1 MSRLDKLEKAVLM
14 AGPRVDDIY
23 DQVKAMAVSFR
34 LRPGDR
40 LNEVA
45 LSKELG
51 VSRTPLREALN
62 RLVAER
68 LFDFRP
74 GQGFF
79 CRPLDAQSVFDLFE
93 LRQIIESAAARS
105 ACAKASD
112 EDLKALRD
120 ELYSTGIDITGLTVE
135 EAVSR
140 DEAFHL
146 GIARL
151 SGNNEMIQTLTR
163 INERIRYIRW
173 ISMSLDRVQRSKGEH
188 KRVMQALMDRD
199 ADEAARVLSA
209 HISKRMDQVQESVR
223 HGISSIY
230 MEGPEEI
237 SARVIEETHG

>member
-1 MSRLDKLEKAVLM
+1 M

-23 DQVKAMAVSFR
+23 EQVKAMAVSFR

-105 ACAKASD
+105 ACEKASD
-112 EDLKALRD
+112 ADLQSLRN
-120 ELYSTGIDITGLTVE
+120 ELYATGIDITGLTVE
-135 EAVSR
+135 EAVGK

-151 SGNNEMIQTLTR
+151 SGNCELVQTLTR

-173 ISMSLDRVQRSKGEH
+173 VSMSLDRVQRSKDEH
-188 KRVMQALMDRD
+188 KRVMQALLDRD
-199 ADEAARVLSA
+199 ADEAARVLGA
-209 HISKRMDQVQESVR
+209 HISKRMDQVQDAVR

-230 MEGPEEI
+230 MEGSEDI
-237 SARVIEETHG
+237 SARIIEEAHG

>member
-1 MSRLDKLEKAVLM
+1 M

-45 LSKELG
+45 LSRDLG

-68 LFDFRP
+68 MFDFRP

-79 CRPLDAQSVFDLFE
+79 CRALDAQSIYDLFE
-93 LRQIIESAAARS
+93 LRQIIETAAVRA
-105 ACAKASD
+105 ACEKASD
-112 EDLKALRD
+112 TDLQDLRD
-120 ELYSTGIDITGLTVE
+120 ELYATGIDITGLTVE
-135 EAVSR
+135 EAVNR

-146 GIARL
+146 GIARH
-151 SGNNEMIQTLTR
+151 SGNMELLQTLTR

-173 ISMSLDRVQRSKGEH
+173 ISMSMDRVQRSKDEH
-188 KRVMQALMDRD
+188 KRVMQALLERD
-199 ADEAARVLSA
+199 ANTAVQVLNA
-209 HISKRMDQVQESVR
+209 HIAKRMDQVQDAVR
-223 HGISSIY
+223 HGISNIY
-230 MEGPEEI
+230 MEGSEDI
-237 SARVIEETHG
+237 SARIIEEAEV

>member
-1 MSRLDKLEKAVLM
+1 MT
-14 AGPRVDDIY
+14 GPRVDDIY
-23 DQVKAMAVSFR
+23 EQVKAMAVSFR
-34 LRPGDR
+34 LHPGDR

-79 CRPLDAQSVFDLFE
+79 CRLLDAQGVFDLFE
-93 LRQIIESAAARS
+93 LRQIIEVAAARS
-105 ACAKASD
+105 ACERATD
-112 EDLKALRD
+112 QELRALND
-120 ELYSTGIDITGLTVE
+120 ELHSTGLDVTGLTVE
-135 EAVSR
+135 EAVRR

-151 SGNNEMIQTLTR
+151 SGNMELLQTLER

-173 ISMSLDRVQRSKGEH
+173 VSMNLDRVHRSKGEH
-188 KRVMQALMDRD
+188 KRIMHALLERD
-199 ADEAARVLSA
+199 VDKAALNLGE
-209 HISKRMDQVQESVR
+209 HITKRMDQIQEAVR
-223 HGISSIY
+223 NGISSIY
-230 MEGPEEI
+230 MEGSQEI
-237 SARVIEETHG
+237 STRVIEEA

>member
-1 MSRLDKLEKAVLM
+1 M

-23 DQVKAMAVSFR
+23 EQVKAMAVSFR

-68 LFDFRP
+68 MFDFRP

-79 CRPLDAQSVFDLFE
+79 CRPLDAQSVYDLFE
-93 LRQIIESAAARS
+93 LRQIIEVAAARS
-105 ACAKASD
+105 ACEKASD
-112 EDLKALRD
+112 EELRSLSN
-120 ELYSTGIDITGLTVE
+120 ELYETGIDITGLTVE

-146 GIARL
+146 GIAKL
-151 SGNNEMIQTLTR
+151 SGNAELLETLRR

-173 ISMSLDRVQRSKGEH
+173 ISMSLDRVQRSKEEH
-188 KRVMQALMDRD
+188 KRVMQALLDRD
-199 ADEAARVLSA
+199 ANVAAAALGR
-209 HISKRMDQVQESVR
+209 HIVKRMDQVQDAVR
-223 HGISSIY
+223 HGISNIY
-230 MEGPEEI
+230 MEGSDDI
-237 SARVIEETHG
+237 SARIIGEG

>member
-1 MSRLDKLEKAVLM
+1 M
-14 AGPRVDDIY
+14 AGPRVDEIY
-23 DQVKAMAVSFR
+23 EQVKAMAVSFR

-93 LRQIIESAAARS
+93 LRQIIEIAAVRA
-105 ACAKASD
+105 ACQKATD
-112 EDLKALRD
+112 AELQALHD
-120 ELYSTGIDITGLTVE
+120 ELYATGIDITGLTVA

-146 GIARL
+146 GIAQL
-151 SGNNEMIQTLTR
+151 SGNAELLETLRR

-173 ISMSLDRVQRSKGEH
+173 ISMSPDRVRQSKQEH
-188 KRVMQALMDRD
+188 KQVMQALLERD
-199 ADEAARVLSA
+199 AETAATTMNT
-209 HISKRMDQVQESVR
+209 HIAKRMDQVQDAVR
-223 HGISSIY
+223 QGISTIY
-230 MEGPEEI
+230 MEGSEGI
-237 SARVIEETHG
+237 STRIIEEA

>member
-1 MSRLDKLEKAVLM
+1 M

-79 CRPLDAQSVFDLFE
+79 CRPLNAQSVFDLFE
-93 LRQIIESAAARS
+93 LREIIETAAVRA
-105 ACAKASD
+105 AC
-112 EDLKALRD
+112 LKATDDQLTDLRD
-120 ELYSTGIDITGLTVE
+120 ELYATGIDITGLTVQ

-151 SGNNEMIQTLTR
+151 SGNAELLQILTR

-173 ISMSLDRVQRSKGEH
+173 ISMSLDRVQRSKDEH
-188 KRVMQALMDRD
+188 KRVMQALLDRN
-199 ADEAARVLSA
+199 AEEAARVLGA
-209 HISKRMDQVQESVR
+209 HITKRMDQVQEAVR
-223 HGISSIY
+223 YGISSIY
-230 MEGPEEI
+230 MEGSDDI
-237 SARVIEETHG
+237 SGRIIEEA

>member
-1 MSRLDKLEKAVLM
+1 M

-68 LFDFRP
+68 MFDFRP

-93 LRQIIESAAARS
+93 LRQIIETAAVRA

-112 EDLKALRD
+112 PELQALRD
-120 ELYSTGIDITGLTVE
+120 ELYATGIDITGLTVE
-135 EAVSR
+135 DAVSC

-146 GIARL
+146 GIATL
-151 SGNNEMIQTLTR
+151 SGNAELVQTLTR

-173 ISMSLDRVQRSKGEH
+173 VSMSLDRVQRSKEEH
-188 KRVMQALMDRD
+188 KRVMQALLERD
-199 ADEAARVLSA
+199 ADEAARVLGA
-209 HISKRMDQVQESVR
+209 HIAKRMDQVQDAVR

-230 MEGPEEI
+230 MEGSQNI
-237 SARVIEETHG
+237 SARIIEEVQG

>member
-1 MSRLDKLEKAVLM
+1 M

-45 LSKELG
+45 LSKDLG

-93 LRQIIESAAARS
+93 LRQIIETAAART
-105 ACAKASD
+105 ACTKASATQ
-112 EDLKALRD
+112 LQALND
-120 ELYSTGIDITGLTVE
+120 ELYETGIDITGLTVQ
-135 EAVSR
+135 EAVTR

-146 GIARL
+146 GIAKL
-151 SGNNEMIQTLTR
+151 SGNMELLQTLTR

-173 ISMSLDRVQRSKGEH
+173 ISMSLDRVQRSKDEH

-199 ADEAARVLSA
+199 PGAAA
-209 HISKRMDQVQESVR
+209 HILGAHINKRMDQVQDAVR

-230 MEGPEEI
+230 MEGSDKI
-237 SARVIEETHG
+237 STRIIQEAQP

>member
-1 MSRLDKLEKAVLM
+1 
-14 AGPRVDDIY
+14 
-23 DQVKAMAVSFR
+23 MAVSFH

-45 LSKELG
+45 LSKDLG

-79 CRPLDAQSVFDLFE
+79 CRPLDPKSVFDLFE
-93 LRQIIESAAARS
+93 LRQIIETAAARA
-105 ACAKASD
+105 ACVKASD
-112 EDLKALRD
+112 EALQALHDDLYA
-120 ELYSTGIDITGLTVE
+120 TGIDITGLTVA

-146 GIARL
+146 GIAKL
-151 SGNNEMIQTLTR
+151 SENAELHQTLTR

-173 ISMSLDRVQRSKGEH
+173 ISMSRDRVQRSKDEH
-188 KRVMQALMDRD
+188 KRAMQALMDRN
-199 ADEAARVLSA
+199 ADEAAQVLGA
-209 HISKRMDQVQESVR
+209 HISKRMDQVQDAVR
-223 HGISSIY
+223 AGISSIY
-230 MEGPEEI
+230 MEGSENI
-237 SARVIEETHG
+237 SARIVEEAHP

>member
-1 MSRLDKLEKAVLM
+1 M

-45 LSKELG
+45 LSKDLG

-79 CRPLDAQSVFDLFE
+79 CRPLDPQGVFDLFE
-93 LRQIIESAAARS
+93 LRQIIEVAAVRA
-105 ACAKASD
+105 ACEKATDD
-112 EDLKALRD
+112 ELQMLRD
-120 ELYSTGIDITGLTVE
+120 DLYATGLDITGLAVE

-151 SGNNEMIQTLTR
+151 SGNAELLQTLTR

-173 ISMSLDRVQRSKGEH
+173 ISMSLDRVQRSKSEH
-188 KRVMQALMDRD
+188 KRVMQALLERD
-199 ADEAARVLSA
+199 ADEAAQALSA
-209 HISKRMDQVQESVR
+209 HIAKRMDQVQDAVR

-230 MEGPEEI
+230 MEGSQDI
-237 SARVIEETHG
+237 ATRIIEEAQG

>member
-1 MSRLDKLEKAVLM
+1 M

-34 LRPGDR
+34 LRPGGR

-45 LSKELG
+45 LSKDLG

-93 LRQIIESAAARS
+93 LRQIIETAAART
-105 ACAKASD
+105 ACTKASATQ
-112 EDLKALRD
+112 LQALND
-120 ELYSTGIDITGLTVE
+120 ELYETGIDITGLTVQ
-135 EAVSR
+135 EAVTR

-146 GIARL
+146 GIAKL
-151 SGNNEMIQTLTR
+151 SGNMELLQTLTR

-173 ISMSLDRVQRSKGEH
+173 ISMSLDRVQRSKDEH

-199 ADEAARVLSA
+199 PDEAAHILGA
-209 HISKRMDQVQESVR
+209 HINKRMDQVQDAVR

-230 MEGPEEI
+230 MEGSDKI
-237 SARVIEETHG
+237 STRIIQEAQP

>member
-1 MSRLDKLEKAVLM
+1 M

-45 LSKELG
+45 LSKDLG

-79 CRPLDAQSVFDLFE
+79 CRPLDAKSVFDLFE
-93 LRQIIESAAARS
+93 LRQIIEVAAVRT
-105 ACAKASD
+105 ACEKATD
-112 EDLKALRD
+112 EELQTLHD
-120 ELYSTGIDITGLTVE
+120 ELHATGLDISGLTVQ
-135 EAVSR
+135 EAVNR

-151 SGNNEMIQTLTR
+151 SGNAELLQMLTR

-173 ISMSLDRVQRSKGEH
+173 ISMSLDRLQRSKGEH
-188 KRVMQALMDRD
+188 KQVMQALLARD
-199 ADEAARVLSA
+199 ADEAARVLGN
-209 HISKRMDQVQESVR
+209 HISKRMDQVQDTVR
-223 HGISSIY
+223 HGISNIY
-230 MEGPEEI
+230 MEGSEDI
-237 SARVIEETHG
+237 STQIIEEA

>member
-1 MSRLDKLEKAVLM
+1 M

-45 LSKELG
+45 LSRDLG

-105 ACAKASD
+105 ACTKATD
-112 EDLKALRD
+112 EGLQRLRD
-120 ELYSTGIDITGLTVE
+120 ELYETGIDITGLTIE
-135 EAVSR
+135 EAVAR

-151 SGNNEMIQTLTR
+151 SGNMELLQTLTR

-173 ISMSLDRVQRSKGEH
+173 ISMSMDRVQKSKNEH
-188 KRVMQALMDRD
+188 KHVMQALLDRD
-199 ADEAARVLSA
+199 ADEAARVLAA
-209 HISKRMDQVQESVR
+209 HITKRMDQVQDAVR
-223 HGISSIY
+223 HGITNIY
-230 MEGPEEI
+230 MEGAEDI
-237 SARVIEETHG
+237 STRIIEEEQG

>member
-1 MSRLDKLEKAVLM
+1 M
-14 AGPRVDDIY
+14 ASPRVDDIY

-79 CRPLDAQSVFDLFE
+79 CRTLDAPSVYDLFE
-93 LRQIIESAAARS
+93 LRQIIEVAAVRA
-105 ACAKASD
+105 ACTKATD
-112 EDLKALRD
+112 QELKALEQ
-120 ELYSTGIDITGLTVE
+120 ELYDTGIDITGLTVE
-135 EAVSR
+135 EAVAR
-140 DEAFHL
+140 DEAFHI

-151 SGNNEMIQTLTR
+151 SGNRELLQTLSR
-163 INERIRYIRW
+163 INDRIRYIRW
-173 ISMSLDRVQRSKGEH
+173 VSMTADRIRRSKDQH
-188 KRVMQALMDRD
+188 KGVMNAMLERN
-199 ADEAARVLSA
+199 ADEAARIMGA
-209 HISKRMDQVQESVR
+209 HISKRMDQVQDAVR
-223 HGISSIY
+223 QGISSIY
-230 MEGPEEI
+230 MEGPDEI
-237 SARVIEETHG
+237 ATRIIEEA

>member
-1 MSRLDKLEKAVLM
+1 M

-45 LSKELG
+45 LSRDLG

-105 ACAKASD
+105 ACTKATD
-112 EDLKALRD
+112 EGLQRLRD
-120 ELYSTGIDITGLTVE
+120 ELYETGIDITGLTIE
-135 EAVSR
+135 EAVAR

-151 SGNNEMIQTLTR
+151 SGNMELLQTLTR

-173 ISMSLDRVQRSKGEH
+173 ISMSMDRVQKSKDEH
-188 KRVMQALMDRD
+188 KHVMQALLDRD
-199 ADEAARVLSA
+199 ADEAARVLAA
-209 HISKRMDQVQESVR
+209 HITKRMDQVQDAVR
-223 HGISSIY
+223 HGITNIY
-230 MEGPEEI
+230 MEGAEDISTRIVEE
-237 SARVIEETHG
+237 AQG

>member
-1 MSRLDKLEKAVLM
+1 M

-93 LRQIIESAAARS
+93 LRQIIEVAAAR
-105 ACAKASD
+105 ATCGKASD
-112 EDLKALRD
+112 EDLRTLHD
-120 ELYSTGIDITGLTVE
+120 ELYATGIEITGLTVE

-146 GIARL
+146 GIANL
-151 SGNNEMIQTLTR
+151 SGNNELLQTLIR

-173 ISMSLDRVQRSKGEH
+173 ISMSLDRVQRSKDEH
-188 KRVMQALMDRD
+188 KRVMRALLNRD

-209 HISKRMDQVQESVR
+209 HITKRMDQVQDAVR
-223 HGISSIY
+223 HGISNIY
-230 MEGPEEI
+230 MKGSEDI
-237 SARVIEETHG
+237 SARIIEEAS

>member
-1 MSRLDKLEKAVLM
+1 M
-14 AGPRVDDIY
+14 AGPRVDEIY
-23 DQVKAMAVSFR
+23 DQLKAMAVSFQ

-45 LSKELG
+45 LSKQLG
-51 VSRTPLREALN
+51 VSRTPQREALN

-79 CRPLDAQSVFDLFE
+79 CRPLDAQGIFDLFE
-93 LRQIIESAAARS
+93 LRQIIEMAAARA
-105 ACAKASD
+105 ACEKASD
-112 EDLKALRD
+112 DDLQALHD
-120 ELYSTGIDITGLTVE
+120 ELYATGIDITGLTVA

-151 SGNNEMIQTLTR
+151 SGNAELMQTLNR

-173 ISMSLDRVQRSKGEH
+173 ISMSLGRVQRSKDEH
-188 KRVMQALMDRD
+188 KQVMQALMSRN
-199 ADEAARVLSA
+199 ADEASNILGG
-209 HISKRMDQVQESVR
+209 HIVKRMDQVQEAVR
-223 HGISSIY
+223 HGISNIY
-230 MEGPEEI
+230 MDGSDEI
-237 SARVIEETHG
+237 STRIIEEA

>member
-1 MSRLDKLEKAVLM
+1 M

-45 LSKELG
+45 LSRELG

-79 CRPLDAQSVFDLFE
+79 CRPLDAQGIFDLFE
-93 LRQIIESAAARS
+93 LRQIIEVAAVRA
-105 ACAKASD
+105 ACAKATD
-112 EDLKALRD
+112 PELQALRD
-120 ELYSTGIDITGLTVE
+120 ELYATGIEITGLTVE
-135 EAVSR
+135 EAVNR

-146 GIARL
+146 GIAKL
-151 SGNNEMIQTLTR
+151 SGNMELLQTLTR
-163 INERIRYIRW
+163 INDRIRYIRW
-173 ISMSLDRVQRSKGEH
+173 ISMSLDRVQRSKDEH

-199 ADEAARVLSA
+199 ADIAAQVLGT
-209 HISKRMDQVQESVR
+209 HITKRMDQVQDAVR
-223 HGISSIY
+223 HGITSIY
-230 MEGPEEI
+230 MEGSEDI
-237 SARVIEETHG
+237 SARIIEEAQA

>member
-1 MSRLDKLEKAVLM
+1 M

-45 LSKELG
+45 LSRDLG

-93 LRQIIESAAARS
+93 LRQIIETAAARA
-105 ACAKASD
+105 ACATASD
-112 EDLKALRD
+112 HDLQLLRD
-120 ELYSTGIDITGLTVE
+120 ELYATGIDITGLTVE
-135 EAVSR
+135 EAVNR

-146 GIARL
+146 GIAKL
-151 SGNNEMIQTLTR
+151 SGNMELLQTLTR
-163 INERIRYIRW
+163 INDRIRYIRW
-173 ISMSLDRVQRSKGEH
+173 ISMSLDRVQRSKDEH
-188 KRVMQALMDRD
+188 KRVMQALMDRN
-199 ADEAARVLSA
+199 ADEAARVLGA
-209 HISKRMDQVQESVR
+209 HISKRMDQVQDAVR
-223 HGISSIY
+223 HGISNIY
-230 MEGPEEI
+230 MEGSDDI
-237 SARVIEETHG
+237 STRIIEEVEG

>member
-1 MSRLDKLEKAVLM
+1 M

-45 LSKELG
+45 LSRELG

-93 LRQIIESAAARS
+93 LRQIIEVAAARA

-112 EDLKALRD
+112 QDLQCLRD
-120 ELYSTGIDITGLTVE
+120 ELYATGIDITGLTVE
-135 EAVSR
+135 AAVSR

-151 SGNNEMIQTLTR
+151 SGNMELLQTLTR

-173 ISMSLDRVQRSKGEH
+173 CSLNPDRVHRSKDEH
-188 KRVMQALMDRD
+188 KQVMQALLERD
-199 ADEAARVLSA
+199 ADKAALALSA
-209 HISKRMDQVQESVR
+209 HIARRMDQIQDAVR

-230 MEGPEEI
+230 MEGSEEI
-237 SARVIEETHG
+237 STRIIREA

>member
-1 MSRLDKLEKAVLM
+1 M

-79 CRPLDAQSVFDLFE
+79 CRPLDAQSVYDLFE
-93 LRQIIESAAARS
+93 LRQIIEVAAVRA
-105 ACAKASD
+105 ACAKATD
-112 EDLKALRD
+112 QELKALEQ
-120 ELYSTGIDITGLTVE
+120 ELYDTGIDITGLTVE
-135 EAVSR
+135 EAVAR
-140 DEAFHL
+140 DEVFHI

-151 SGNNEMIQTLTR
+151 SGNRELLQTLSR
-163 INERIRYIRW
+163 INDRIRYIRW
-173 ISMSLDRVQRSKGEH
+173 VSMTADRIHRSKDQH
-188 KRVMQALMDRD
+188 KGVMNAMLERNT
-199 ADEAARVLSA
+199 DEAARIMGA
-209 HISKRMDQVQESVR
+209 HISRRMDQVQDAVR
-223 HGISSIY
+223 QGISSIY
-230 MEGPEEI
+230 MEGPDEI
-237 SARVIEETHG
+237 ATRIIEEA

>member
-1 MSRLDKLEKAVLM
+1 M

-34 LRPGDR
+34 VRPGDR

-68 LFDFRP
+68 MFDFRP

-93 LRQIIESAAARS
+93 LRQIIEIAAVRA

-112 EDLKALRD
+112 AELQALRD
-120 ELYSTGIDITGLTVE
+120 ELYATGIDITGLTVE

-146 GIARL
+146 GIATL
-151 SGNNEMIQTLTR
+151 SGNAELVQTLTR

-173 ISMSLDRVQRSKGEH
+173 ISMSLDRLQRSKEEH
-188 KRVMQALMDRD
+188 KQVMQALLERN
-199 ADEAARVLSA
+199 ADEAVRVLGA
-209 HISKRMDQVQESVR
+209 HIAKRMDQVQDAVR

-230 MEGPEEI
+230 MEGSQNI
-237 SARVIEETHG
+237 AARIIEEAQG

>member
-1 MSRLDKLEKAVLM
+1 M

-23 DQVKAMAVSFR
+23 ERVKAMAVSFR

-62 RLVAER
+62 RLVAEKM
-68 LFDFRP
+68 FDFRP

-79 CRPLDAQSVFDLFE
+79 CRPLDAKSVFDLFE
-93 LRQIIESAAARS
+93 LRQIIEVAAVRS
-105 ACAKASD
+105 ACEHATD
-112 EDLKALRD
+112 VELRALRE
-120 ELYSTGIDITGLTVE
+120 ELYTTGIDITGLTVQ
-135 EAVSR
+135 EAVRR

-151 SGNNEMIQTLTR
+151 SRNAELLDTLNR

-173 ISMSLDRVQRSKGEH
+173 ISMSLDRVQRSKDEH

-199 ADEAARVLSA
+199 AATAAEVLGR
-209 HISKRMDQVQESVR
+209 HITKRMDQVQDAVR
-223 HGISSIY
+223 QGISNIY
-230 MEGPEEI
+230 MEGSEDI
-237 SARVIEETHG
+237 STRIIEEA

>member
-1 MSRLDKLEKAVLM
+1 M

-45 LSKELG
+45 LSRELG

-79 CRPLDAQSVFDLFE
+79 CRSLDAQSVFDLFE
-93 LRQIIESAAARS
+93 LRKIIEKAAVRA
-105 ACAKASD
+105 ACEKATD
-112 EDLKALRD
+112 EELLALNT
-120 ELYSTGIDITGLTVE
+120 ELYASGIDISGLTVE
-135 EAVSR
+135 EAVGR

-146 GIARL
+146 EIARL
-151 SGNNEMIQTLTR
+151 SGNAELLHTLTR

-173 ISMSLDRVQRSKGEH
+173 ISMSLERVQRSKEEH
-188 KRVMQALMDRD
+188 KRVMRALIDRD
-199 ADEAARVLSA
+199 ADEASGVLGA
-209 HISKRMDQVQESVR
+209 HIAKRMDQVQDTVR

-230 MEGPEEI
+230 MEGSDEI
-237 SARVIEETHG
+237 STRILEEG

>member
-1 MSRLDKLEKAVLM
+1 M

-23 DQVKAMAVSFR
+23 EQVKAMAVSFR

-45 LSKELG
+45 LSKELD

-68 LFDFRP
+68 MFDFRP

-79 CRPLDAQSVFDLFE
+79 CRPLHAQSVYDLFE
-93 LRQIIESAAARS
+93 LRQIIEVAAVRS

-112 EDLKALRD
+112 EELRSLSN
-120 ELYSTGIDITGLTVE
+120 ELYETGIDITGLTVE

-146 GIARL
+146 GIAKL
-151 SGNNEMIQTLTR
+151 SGNAELLETLRR

-173 ISMSLDRVQRSKGEH
+173 ISMSLDRVQRSKEEH
-188 KRVMQALMDRD
+188 KQVMQALMNRD
-199 ADEAARVLSA
+199 ADAAAATLGR
-209 HISKRMDQVQESVR
+209 HIVKRMDQVQDAVR
-223 HGISSIY
+223 HGISNIY
-230 MEGPEEI
+230 MEGSDDI
-237 SARVIEETHG
+237 SARIIGEG

>member
-1 MSRLDKLEKAVLM
+1 M

-45 LSKELG
+45 LSRDLG

-79 CRPLDAQSVFDLFE
+79 CRRLDAQSVFDLFE

-105 ACAKASD
+105 ACARATD
-112 EDLKALRD
+112 EDLQMLRD
-120 ELYSTGIDITGLTVE
+120 ELYETGIDITGLTIE
-135 EAVSR
+135 EAVTR
-140 DEAFHL
+140 DEAFHQ
-146 GIARL
+146 GIAKL
-151 SGNNEMIQTLTR
+151 SGNMELLQTLTR

-173 ISMSLDRVQRSKGEH
+173 ISMSMDRVQKSKDEH
-188 KRVMQALMDRD
+188 KHVMQALLDRD
-199 ADEAARVLSA
+199 ADEAARVLAA
-209 HISKRMDQVQESVR
+209 HITKRMDQVQDAVR
-223 HGISSIY
+223 HGITSIY
-230 MEGPEEI
+230 MEGAEDI
-237 SARVIEETHG
+237 STRIIEEAQG

>member
-1 MSRLDKLEKAVLM
+1 M

-23 DQVKAMAVSFR
+23 EQVKAMAVSFR

-45 LSKELG
+45 LSKDLG

-62 RLVAER
+62 RLVAES

-79 CRPLDAQSVFDLFE
+79 CRPLDVQSVFDLFE
-93 LRQIIESAAARS
+93 LRQIIETAAVRA

-112 EDLKALRD
+112 EDLHLLMD
-120 ELYSTGIDITGLTVE
+120 QLFSTGIDISGLTVE

-146 GIARL
+146 GIANL
-151 SGNNEMIQTLTR
+151 SGNMELLQTLTR

-173 ISMSLDRVQRSKGEH
+173 ISMSLDRVHRSKDEH
-188 KRVMQALMDRD
+188 KRVMQALLDRD
-199 ADEAARVLSA
+199 PNEAARVLGA
-209 HISKRMDQVQESVR
+209 HIARRMDQVQDAVR

-230 MEGPEEI
+230 MDGSEDI
-237 SARVIEETHG
+237 SARIIEEVEG

>member
-1 MSRLDKLEKAVLM
+1 M

-23 DQVKAMAVSFR
+23 EQVKAMAVSFR

-68 LFDFRP
+68 MFDFRP

-79 CRPLDAQSVFDLFE
+79 CRPLDAQSVYDLFE
-93 LRQIIESAAARS
+93 LRQIIEIAAARS
-105 ACAKASD
+105 ACEKASD
-112 EDLKALRD
+112 EELRSLSN
-120 ELYSTGIDITGLTVE
+120 ELYETGIDITGLTVE

-146 GIARL
+146 GIAKL
-151 SGNNEMIQTLTR
+151 SGNAELLETLRR

-173 ISMSLDRVQRSKGEH
+173 ISMSLDRVQRSKEEH
-188 KRVMQALMDRD
+188 KRVMRALIDRD
-199 ADEAARVLSA
+199 ADAAAEALGR
-209 HISKRMDQVQESVR
+209 HIVKRMDQVQDAVR
-223 HGISSIY
+223 HGISNIY
-230 MEGPEEI
+230 MEGSDDI
-237 SARVIEETHG
+237 SARIIGEG

>member
-1 MSRLDKLEKAVLM
+1 M

-23 DQVKAMAVSFR
+23 EQVKAMAVSFR

-68 LFDFRP
+68 MFDFRP

-79 CRPLDAQSVFDLFE
+79 CRPLDAQSVYDLFE
-93 LRQIIESAAARS
+93 LRQIIEVAAARS
-105 ACAKASD
+105 ACEKASD
-112 EDLKALRD
+112 EELGSLSN
-120 ELYSTGIDITGLTVE
+120 ELYETGIDITGLTVE

-146 GIARL
+146 GIAKL
-151 SGNNEMIQTLTR
+151 SGNAELLETLRR

-173 ISMSLDRVQRSKGEH
+173 ISMSLDRVQRSKEEH
-188 KRVMQALMDRD
+188 KRVMQALIDRD
-199 ADEAARVLSA
+199 ADAAAAALGR
-209 HISKRMDQVQESVR
+209 HIVKRMDQVQDAVR
-223 HGISSIY
+223 HGISNIY
-230 MEGPEEI
+230 MEGSDDI
-237 SARVIEETHG
+237 SARIIGEG

>member
-1 MSRLDKLEKAVLM
+1 M

-45 LSKELG
+45 LSKDLG

-79 CRPLDAQSVFDLFE
+79 CRPLDAKSVFDLFE
-93 LRQIIESAAARS
+93 LRQIIEVAAVRAAS
-105 ACAKASD
+105 QKATD
-112 EDLKALRD
+112 AELKSLHD
-120 ELYSTGIDITGLTVE
+120 ELFATGLDITGLTVQ
-135 EAVSR
+135 EAVNR

-151 SGNNEMIQTLTR
+151 SGNAELLQTLNR

-173 ISMSLDRVQRSKGEH
+173 ISMSLDRVQRSKDEH
-188 KRVMQALMDRD
+188 KRVMQALRARD
-199 ADEAARVLSA
+199 EDEAARILA
-209 HISKRMDQVQESVR
+209 NHIAKRMDQVQDTVR
-223 HGISSIY
+223 HGISNIY
-230 MEGPEEI
+230 MEGSEDI
-237 SARVIEETHG
+237 SSQIIEEA

>member
-1 MSRLDKLEKAVLM
+1 M
-14 AGPRVDDIY
+14 ASPRVDEIY
-23 DQVKAMAVSFR
+23 NQVKAMAVSFR

-93 LRQIIESAAARS
+93 LRQIIETAAVRAT
-105 ACAKASD
+105 CVKASD
-112 EDLKALRD
+112 EELQTLHD
-120 ELYSTGIDITGLTVE
+120 ELYATGIDIIGLTVA
-135 EAVSR
+135 EAVDR

-151 SGNNEMIQTLTR
+151 SGNAELVQTLMR

-173 ISMSLDRVQRSKGEH
+173 ISMNQDQVHRSKNEH
-188 KRVMQALMDRD
+188 KHVMQAMLDRN
-199 ADEAARVLSA
+199 ADEAAGVLGA
-209 HISKRMDQVQESVR
+209 HILKRMDQVQDAVR
-223 HGISSIY
+223 QGISSIY
-230 MEGPEEI
+230 LEGSDDI
-237 SARVIEETHG
+237 STRIIEEAKA

>member
-1 MSRLDKLEKAVLM
+1 M

-23 DQVKAMAVSFR
+23 EQVKAMAVSFR

-45 LSKELG
+45 LSKDLG

-79 CRPLDAQSVFDLFE
+79 CRPLDVQSVFDLFE
-93 LRQIIESAAARS
+93 LRQIIETAAVRA

-112 EDLKALRD
+112 EDLHLLMD
-120 ELYSTGIDITGLTVE
+120 QLFSTGIDIRGLTVE

-146 GIARL
+146 GIANL
-151 SGNNEMIQTLTR
+151 SGNMELLQTLTR

-173 ISMSLDRVQRSKGEH
+173 ISMSLDRVHRSKDEH
-188 KRVMQALMDRD
+188 KRVMQALLDRD
-199 ADEAARVLSA
+199 PNEAAHVLGA
-209 HISKRMDQVQESVR
+209 HIARRMDQVQDAVR

-230 MEGPEEI
+230 MDGSEDI
-237 SARVIEETHG
+237 SARIIEEVEG

>member
-1 MSRLDKLEKAVLM
+1 M

-23 DQVKAMAVSFR
+23 EQVKAMAVSFR

-93 LRQIIESAAARS
+93 LKAAVPTTSQGR
-105 ACAKASD
+105 
-112 EDLKALRD
+112 
-120 ELYSTGIDITGLTVE
+120 GVTVLPRM
-135 EAVSR
+135 AVSCHPFFLQP
-140 DEAFHL
+140 AT
-146 GIARL
+146 G
-151 SGNNEMIQTLTR
+151 
-163 INERIRYIRW
+163 
-173 ISMSLDRVQRSKGEH
+173 RSPG
-188 KRVMQALMDRD
+188 V
-199 ADEAARVLSA
+199 V
-209 HISKRMDQVQESVR
+209 
-223 HGISSIY
+223 SI
-230 MEGPEEI
+230 
-237 SARVIEETHG
+237 V

>member
-1 MSRLDKLEKAVLM
+1 M
-14 AGPRVDDIY
+14 AAQRVDDIY
-23 DQVKAMAVSFR
+23 DKVKAMAVSFR

-45 LSKELG
+45 LSRELG

-79 CRPLDAQSVFDLFE
+79 CRALDAQSIYDLFE
-93 LRQIIESAAARS
+93 LRQIIETAAVRA
-105 ACAKASD
+105 ACDKASD
-112 EDLKALRD
+112 NELQTLRD
-120 ELYSTGIDITGLTVE
+120 ELYATGIDITGLTVE

-146 GIARL
+146 GIAKL
-151 SGNNEMIQTLTR
+151 SGNMELLHMLTR

-173 ISMSLDRVQRSKGEH
+173 ISMSLDRVQRSKDEH
-188 KRVMQALMDRD
+188 KRVMQALLDRD
-199 ADEAARVLSA
+199 ADAAARALSA
-209 HISKRMDQVQESVR
+209 HIAKRMDQVQDAVR
-223 HGISSIY
+223 HGITSIY
-230 MEGPEEI
+230 MEGSEDI
-237 SARVIEETHG
+237 SARIIEEAEA

>member
-1 MSRLDKLEKAVLM
+1 M

-23 DQVKAMAVSFR
+23 DQVKAMTVSFR

-68 LFDFRP
+68 MFDFRP

-93 LRQIIESAAARS
+93 LRQIIEVAAVRA
-105 ACAKASD
+105 ACTKATD
-112 EDLKALRD
+112 QELQTLKD
-120 ELYSTGIDITGLTVE
+120 ELYTTGLDITGLTVE
-135 EAVSR
+135 EATSR

-151 SGNNEMIQTLTR
+151 SGNRELLQTLTR

-188 KRVMQALMDRD
+188 KQVMQALLNRD
-199 ADEAARVLSA
+199 ADAAAAVLGA
-209 HISKRMDQVQESVR
+209 HIAKRMDQVQDAVR

-230 MEGPEEI
+230 MDGVEDI
-237 SARVIEETHG
+237 SSRIIEEA